1 MRKDGKNASSYAHR
15 KLFLF
20 ILNLRARERERGE
33 CMRVS
38 FSFFIRIELKGHVD
52 IHICTYTNLY
62 GYI

>member
-1 MRKDGKNASSYAHR
+1 MQKDGKNASLYAHR

-20 ILNLRARERERGE
+20 ILNLRARERGE

-38 FSFFIRIELKGHVD
+38 FSFSIRIELKGHVD
-52 IHICTYTNLY
+52 IHICTYINLY